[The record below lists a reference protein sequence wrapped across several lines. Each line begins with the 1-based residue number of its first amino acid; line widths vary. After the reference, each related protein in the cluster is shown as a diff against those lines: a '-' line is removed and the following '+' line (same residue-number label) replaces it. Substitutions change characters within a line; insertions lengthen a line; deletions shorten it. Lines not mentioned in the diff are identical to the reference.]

1 MSTRGLL
8 SLILRRAA
16 WLLASHLTNWPRTD
30 SMGITSNPHG
40 TSRRQRLA
48 SCVAGQGSNG
58 SPFDI
63 GEKKSAVDMLPVAVA
78 VLVGRFLPAC
88 KKARPDDVTGL
99 NFSETLMVCLY
110 LYRYPVR
117 HLLLLA

>member
-1 MSTRGLL
+1 
-8 SLILRRAA
+8 
-16 WLLASHLTNWPRTD
+16 
-30 SMGITSNPHG
+30 MGITSNPHG

-99 NFSETLMVCLY
+99 NFSETLMVCLF
-110 LYRYPVR
+110 LKLEARADTR
-117 HLLLLA
+117 RKMKDITG

>member
-1 MSTRGLL
+1 
-8 SLILRRAA
+8 
-16 WLLASHLTNWPRTD
+16 
-30 SMGITSNPHG
+30 
-40 TSRRQRLA
+40 
-48 SCVAGQGSNG
+48 
-58 SPFDI
+58 
-63 GEKKSAVDMLPVAVA
+63 MLPVAVA